1 MYIAK
6 RFKNNSI
13 LRIVTNYTPQ
23 EENYL
28 TTREYRVKL
37 ELATSILMNT
47 MKKKRKMLHKII
59 CGV

>member
-47 MKKKRKMLHKII
+47 MKKKRKMLSLA
-59 CGV
+59 